1 MRPDEVV
8 ALGELAGDSVGGA
21 VARIE
26 EMHTGIAERVFNSV
40 GPASEQVRVIH
51 EGIAKG
57 VYAAVR
63 VASSS
68 LIKAGATA
76 IGVSTDPDGAALT
89 DRPGGRLAL
98 GALNG
103 AFGDR
108 LAERGSPLT
117 QQLRVRRHRRDIEL
131 TREALARSCSDA
143 SPRVA
148 VFLHGLCETDDAW
161 RLRSAHYTPYGDR
174 LETELGYSSLYVNYN
189 SGRHISEN
197 GREFAQAL
205 GTLLDNWPS
214 EIEEIALVGHSMGGL
229 VARSACH
236 YGATSEWA
244 QRVRHVFT
252 LGCPHTGAPLERAA
266 NAAASALAL
275 LPETRGFANALNLRS
290 AGIKDLRYGYLT
302 EEDWFGHDPDAY
314 LRNTGREIP
323 FLQNVNHYFV
333 CATLTRESDA
343 PMGRLF
349 GDWLVLS
356 SSAWASGGRGQ
367 RLRFPVDNYRHYGG
381 ASHFDLL
388 NHPAIYE
395 QLSRWLT
402 GRPALTGAEPEAQRP

>member
-8 ALGELAGDSVGGA
+8 ALGELAGDSVGGT

-26 EMHTGIAERVFNSV
+26 DMHTGIAERVFNSV
-40 GPASEQVRVIH
+40 GPGSEPVRAIH
-51 EGIAKG
+51 DGVAKK

-63 VASSS
+63 VASSVV
-68 LIKAGATA
+68 IKAGATA
-76 IGVSTDPDGAALT
+76 IGAGADPDGPSLT
-89 DRPGGRLAL
+89 DRPTGRLAL

-117 QQLRVRRHRRDIEL
+117 QQLTVRRHRRDLEL
-131 TREALARSCSDA
+131 TREALATDCPDA
-143 SPRVA
+143 RPRVA
-148 VFLHGLCETDDAW
+148 LFLHGLCETDDSW
-161 RLRSAHYTPYGDR
+161 RLRSAHYVPYGDR
-174 LETELGYSSLYVNYN
+174 LENELGYSSLYVNYN

-205 GTLLDNWPS
+205 AALLDNWPVR
-214 EIEEIALVGHSMGGL
+214 IEEIALVGHSMGGL

-236 YGATSEWA
+236 YGAMSEWA

-252 LGCPHTGAPLERAA
+252 LGCPHTGAPLERAT

-275 LPETRGFANALNLRS
+275 LPETRGFAKALNLRS
-290 AGIKDLRYGYLT
+290 AGIKDLRYGYVI

-323 FLQNVNHYFV
+323 FLETANHYFV
-333 CATLTRESDA
+333 CATLSREPHA
-343 PMGRLF
+343 PLGRLF
-349 GDWLVLS
+349 GDWLVLN

-367 RLRFPVDNYRHYGG
+367 RLRFPMDNYRHYGG

-395 QLSRWLT
+395 QLRRWLT
-402 GRPALTGAEPEAQRP
+402 NRLALPERV

>member
-26 EMHTGIAERVFNSV
+26 DMHTSIAERVFNSV
-40 GPASEQVRVIH
+40 GAGAEPVRAVH
-51 EGIAKG
+51 DGVAKS

-63 VASSS
+63 VASSA
-68 LIKAGATA
+68 LLKTGATA
-76 IGVSTDPDGAALT
+76 VGAASDPDDVSLT

-108 LAERGSPLT
+108 LVERGSPLT
-117 QQLRVRRHRRDIEL
+117 EQLTVRRGGRDLEL
-131 TREALARSCSDA
+131 NREALADVCPDA
-143 SPRVA
+143 SPRLA
-148 VFLHGLCETDDAW
+148 LFLHGLCETDDAW
-161 RLRSAHYTPYGDR
+161 RLRSARYVPYGDR
-174 LETELGYSSLYVNYN
+174 LETELGYTSLYVNYN
-189 SGRHISEN
+189 SGRHISDN
-197 GREFAQAL
+197 GRELARAL
-205 GTLLDNWPS
+205 ATLLDSWPVG
-214 EIEEIALVGHSMGGL
+214 IEEIAFVGHSMGGL

-236 YGATSEWA
+236 YGATSDWA

-275 LPETRGFANALNLRS
+275 LPETRGLAKALNLRS
-290 AGIKDLRYGYLT
+290 AGIKDLRYGYVI
-302 EEDWFGHDPDAY
+302 EEDWFGHDPDIY

-323 FLQNVNHYFV
+323 FLETANHYFV
-333 CATLTRESDA
+333 CATLSRDSDG
-343 PMGRLF
+343 PLSRLF

-395 QLSRWLT
+395 QLRRWLT
-402 GRPALTGAEPEAQRP
+402 GRPALPAPEPVTSG

>member
-8 ALGELAGDSVGGA
+8 ALGELAGDSLGGA

-26 EMHTGIAERVFNSV
+26 DMHTGIAERVFSSV
-40 GPASEQVRVIH
+40 GAGSERVRVIH
-51 EGIAKG
+51 DGIAKG
-57 VYAAVR
+57 IYGAVR
-63 VASSS
+63 TASSA
-68 LIKAGATA
+68 LVKAGATA
-76 IGVSTDPDGAALT
+76 VGAATDPHGAALT
-89 DRPGGRLAL
+89 ERPAGRFAL

-108 LAERGSPLT
+108 LAELGSPLT
-117 QQLRVRRHRRDIEL
+117 QQLTVRRRGRDLEL
-131 TREALARSCSDA
+131 TREALAAACPDA

-148 VFLHGLCETDDAW
+148 IFLHGLCETDDAW
-161 RLRSAHYTPYGDR
+161 RLRSARYVPYGDR

-197 GREFAQAL
+197 GRELARAL
-205 GTLLDNWPS
+205 AALLDNWPAQ
-214 EIEEIALVGHSMGGL
+214 IEEIALVGHSMGGL
-229 VARSACH
+229 VGRSACH

-266 NAAASALAL
+266 NAAASALTV
-275 LPETRGFANALNLRS
+275 LPETRGFAKALNLRS
-290 AGIKDLRYGYLT
+290 AGIKDLRYGYVI

-323 FLQNVNHYFV
+323 FLETANHYFV
-333 CATLTRESDA
+333 CATLSRESDA
-343 PMGRLF
+343 PLGRLF

-356 SSAWASGGRGQ
+356 SSAWGSGGRGQ

-388 NHPAIYE
+388 NHPEIYE
-395 QLSRWLT
+395 QLKRWLT
-402 GRPALTGAEPEAQRP
+402 ARPALPAPAASS

>member
-1 MRPDEVV
+1 MRPDEVI
-8 ALGELAGDSVGGA
+8 ALGELAGGSLGGA

-26 EMHTGIAERVFNSV
+26 DMHTGIAERVFRSV
-40 GPASEQVRVIH
+40 GAGSEPVRAIH
-51 EGIAKG
+51 DGVAKSA
-57 VYAAVR
+57 YAAVR
-63 VASSS
+63 MASSG
-68 LIKAGATA
+68 LMKAGAAA
-76 IGVSTDPDGAALT
+76 ISATSDPDGPSLA
-89 DRPGGRLAL
+89 DRPAGRLAV

-108 LAERGSPLT
+108 LAELGSPLT
-117 QQLRVRRHRRDIEL
+117 QQLAVRRRGRELEL
-131 TREALARSCSDA
+131 TRDALAAACPDA

-148 VFLHGLCETDDAW
+148 IFLHGLCESDDAW
-161 RLRSAHYTPYGDR
+161 RLRSARYVPYGDR

-197 GREFAQAL
+197 GRELAQAL
-205 GTLLDNWPS
+205 GTLLENWPAR
-214 EIEEIALVGHSMGGL
+214 IEELALVGHSMGGL
-229 VARSACH
+229 VGRSACH

-290 AGIKDLRYGYLT
+290 AGIKDLRYGYVI

-323 FLQNVNHYFV
+323 FLETANHYFV
-333 CATLTRESDA
+333 CATLSRESDA
-343 PMGRLF
+343 PIGRLF

-356 SSAWASGGRGQ
+356 SSAWAHGGRGQ

-395 QLSRWLT
+395 QLKRWLT
-402 GRPALTGAEPEAQRP
+402 GRPALPAPVCDTAQ